1 MESTTGKRGRPKKD
15 TTVVAVQ
22 GEAKPTGR
30 FFFHL
35 IDKKDGWGLQLL
47 DSKGNTCEPDYHR
60 YTGCIRNALREFFL
74 MYQKEQKY
82 LRWDALSEL
91 ETGFLVHDP
100 GPRLIELALRSQL
113 LLDENHHI
121 LQPSNEESSIQLVLE
136 SPQAHLVTAYPSI
149 RTADQTVLNKGTS
162 IHPIS
167 CEHVVLGT
175 QVFHCEDLG
184 PYWNEWNIL
193 NASLKASDLETY
205 LSLILSK
212 FPTIT
217 LAYEGYS
224 IHNTHPV
231 HANPSLYFKE
241 IDAYGYLHILP
252 LIHLQSYPPGFFE
265 EQDIIKVVQIDEA
278 EKRLSISEVVY
289 PEDPAEDFRA
299 LLAKMGK
306 EAKTSVFEEEGHF
319 ILESDFA
326 QRFLSLSMGELIAR
340 FTLFQAAILSK
351 FKFKFAQPKL
361 RLSLGSGIDYFEGD
375 AEISLENETFSFTRF
390 LSEYQKNGFIMLND
404 GSRVYPDMKKLRRF
418 ERLVHQQSKQKETV
432 QVSFFDLPALEK
444 EAELHIKGDG
454 ADRMQAFYQGFNTLS
469 EKPATYELAEGTLR
483 PYQTYGVQWMEYLQ
497 QYHMGACLAD
507 EMGLGKTVQVI
518 ALLRNLYKKGNQ
530 APTLILVPRSLI
542 FNWQSEL
549 SRFAP
554 ELSCTL
560 YYGNARQV
568 SQLEDPQVQI
578 ILSSYATIRND
589 AKELAKMRF
598 CYIILDESQTIKNLE
613 TKTTNA
619 VLALRAE
626 HRLALSGTPVENG
639 LSELYSLF
647 QFLNPLFFSS
657 QKEYLQ
663 TYLKPI
669 QENQDPDALK
679 DLKTRLYPFML
690 RRVKK
695 DVLKDLPEKTE
706 QTAYIELEPQH
717 LAIYHKRREELKQ
730 KVSGA
735 VSQGGIAKNTF
746 MILQALTE
754 LRRLASV
761 PEADGGYPGI
771 SAKRSYCKDVVSS
784 LVNDGHKC
792 LIFTNFL
799 ATIELI
805 SEDLSSIGIEHL
817 VMTGATVDRQSLVQ
831 RFQSDPSIGAFVM
844 TLKTGGL
851 GLNLTAADYVFIVD
865 PWWNRAAE
873 NQAIDR
879 THRIGQTNPVFCYRM
894 IAKDT
899 IEEKILELQQ
909 RKADLASS
917 LLASDSNAVKALS
930 EEDIEQL
937 LG

>member
-1 MESTTGKRGRPKKD
+1 M
-15 TTVVAVQ
+15 
-22 GEAKPTGR
+22 
-30 FFFHL
+30 
-35 IDKKDGWGLQLL
+35 
-47 DSKGNTCEPDYHR
+47 YH
-60 YTGCIRNALREFFL
+60 
-74 MYQKEQKY
+74 KEQKY
-82 LRWDALSEL
+82 LRWDALKEDEAGL
-91 ETGFLVHDP
+91 VVHDP
-100 GPRLIELALRSQL
+100 GPRLMELALRCNL
-113 LLDENHHI
+113 LLDENKRI
-121 LQPSNEESSIQLVLE
+121 LQASNEESSVQLVLS
-136 SPQAHLVTAYPSI
+136 SPQEHWIEAKPGLLTLGQTIQTESKSI
-149 RTADQTVLNKGTS
+149 R
-162 IHPIS
+162 PIS
-167 CEHVVLGT
+167 PEHIAIDT

-184 PYWNEWNIL
+184 PYWNEANLL
-193 NASLKASDLETY
+193 NATMKDSDLETY
-205 LSLILSK
+205 LSLVLSK
-212 FPTIT
+212 FPTLT

-224 IHNTHPV
+224 IHTSHPIS
-231 HANPSLYFKE
+231 ASPSLFFKE

-252 LIHLQSYPPGFFE
+252 LIHLESYPPGFFE
-265 EQDIIKVVQIDEA
+265 EQDIVKVVRLDET
-278 EKRLSISEVVY
+278 EKQLIISEVVY
-289 PEDPAEDFRA
+289 PEDPAEDFRT

-306 EAKTSVFEEEGHF
+306 EAKIAVFEEERHF

-326 QRFLSLSMGELIAR
+326 QRFLSEHMGELITR
-340 FTLFQAAILSK
+340 FSLFQASLLTKYNVKFSK
-351 FKFKFAQPKL
+351 PKL
-361 RLSLGSGIDYFEGD
+361 KLSLGSGIDYFEGK
-375 AEISLENETFSFTRF
+375 AEITVEDETFSFSRF
-390 LSEYQKNGFIMLND
+390 LSEYRKSGFITLSD
-404 GSRVYPDMKKLRRF
+404 GSRAYPDMKKLRRF
-418 ERLVHQQSKQKETV
+418 ERLVHQQSKQNEAVK
-432 QVSFFDLPALEK
+432 VSFFDIPALEK
-444 EAELHIKGDG
+444 EAELHIQGDG
-454 ADRMQAFYQGFNTLS
+454 ARVVHAFYQGFNTLN
-469 EKPATYELAEGTLR
+469 EKVADYQLSEGTLR
-483 PYQTYGVQWMEYLQ
+483 PYQHYGVQWMEYLQ
-497 QYHMGACLAD
+497 KHHMGACLAD

-518 ALLRNLYKKGNQ
+518 ALLRKLYREAEH

-542 FNWQSEL
+542 FNWQNEL

-554 ELSCTL
+554 ELVCTL
-560 YYGNARQV
+560 YYGPARQA
-568 SQLEDPQVQI
+568 SMLEEAKTHI

-589 AKELAKMRF
+589 SIDLAKKQF
-598 CYIILDESQTIKNLE
+598 FYIILDESQTIKNLE
-613 TKTTNA
+613 TKTTSA
-619 VLALRAE
+619 VLSLKAE

-657 QKEYLQ
+657 QQEFMQ

-669 QENQDPDALK
+669 QESQDPDALK

-706 QTAYIELEPQH
+706 QTAFIELDSQH
-717 LAIYHKRREELKQ
+717 MAMYNKRREELKE
-730 KVSGA
+730 KVTRA
-735 VSQGGIAKNTF
+735 VSVGGIAKNTF

-761 PEADGGYPGI
+761 PEADGAYPGI
-771 SAKRSYCKDVVSS
+771 SAKRAYCKDVVSS
-784 LVNDGHKC
+784 LVNEGHKC

-805 SEDLSSIGIEHL
+805 SDDLTSIGVGHL
-817 VMTGATVDRQSLVQ
+817 IMTGATVDRQSLVE
-831 RFQSDPSIGAFVM
+831 RFQNDPSIAVFVM

-879 THRIGQTNPVFCYRM
+879 THRIGQLNPVFCYRM

>member
-35 IDKKDGWGLQLL
+35 IEKKDGWGLQLL

-319 ILESDFA
+319 KVMP
-326 QRFLSLSMGELIAR
+326 RFL
-340 FTLFQAAILSK
+340 
-351 FKFKFAQPKL
+351 
-361 RLSLGSGIDYFEGD
+361 
-375 AEISLENETFSFTRF
+375 
-390 LSEYQKNGFIMLND
+390 
-404 GSRVYPDMKKLRRF
+404 
-418 ERLVHQQSKQKETV
+418 
-432 QVSFFDLPALEK
+432 
-444 EAELHIKGDG
+444 
-454 ADRMQAFYQGFNTLS
+454 
-469 EKPATYELAEGTLR
+469 
-483 PYQTYGVQWMEYLQ
+483 W
-497 QYHMGACLAD
+497 
-507 EMGLGKTVQVI
+507 
-518 ALLRNLYKKGNQ
+518 
-530 APTLILVPRSLI
+530 
-542 FNWQSEL
+542 
-549 SRFAP
+549 
-554 ELSCTL
+554 
-560 YYGNARQV
+560 
-568 SQLEDPQVQI
+568 
-578 ILSSYATIRND
+578 
-589 AKELAKMRF
+589 
-598 CYIILDESQTIKNLE
+598 
-613 TKTTNA
+613 
-619 VLALRAE
+619 
-626 HRLALSGTPVENG
+626 
-639 LSELYSLF
+639 
-647 QFLNPLFFSS
+647 
-657 QKEYLQ
+657 
-663 TYLKPI
+663 
-669 QENQDPDALK
+669 
-679 DLKTRLYPFML
+679 KTRHFPS
-690 RRVKK
+690 
-695 DVLKDLPEKTE
+695 P
-706 QTAYIELEPQH
+706 
-717 LAIYHKRREELKQ
+717 
-730 KVSGA
+730 
-735 VSQGGIAKNTF
+735 
-746 MILQALTE
+746 
-754 LRRLASV
+754 AS
-761 PEADGGYPGI
+761 Y
-771 SAKRSYCKDVVSS
+771 
-784 LVNDGHKC
+784 
-792 LIFTNFL
+792 
-799 ATIELI
+799 
-805 SEDLSSIGIEHL
+805 
-817 VMTGATVDRQSLVQ
+817 
-831 RFQSDPSIGAFVM
+831 PSIK
-844 TLKTGGL
+844 KT
-851 GLNLTAADYVFIVD
+851 
-865 PWWNRAAE
+865 
-873 NQAIDR
+873 
-879 THRIGQTNPVFCYRM
+879 
-894 IAKDT
+894 
-899 IEEKILELQQ
+899 
-909 RKADLASS
+909 ASS
-917 LLASDSNAVKALS
+917 CSMTARAS
-930 EEDIEQL
+930 IPT
-937 LG
+937 